1 MSRAP
6 GWWRS
11 VARVAKHLSGDLRY
25 GGFLGGTQA
34 SRYANLGY
42 YEIANSSYDA
52 LALMLDGRLRRGDKV
67 VDIGCGKGRVI
78 NYLLSLDMD
87 LDITGIEVDETVAR
101 ATAERLRGYPNV
113 RVLIGDARRQL
124 PASFDLLYMYNPF
137 NANVMVE
144 FEPLLRSRAT
154 RIVYYNPL
162 HLDVFSPDTW
172 DVVLHSNHDGR
183 LEHPFAEIRR
193 RRH

>member
-11 VARVAKHLSGDLRY
+11 VARVAKHVSGDLRY

-34 SRYANLGY
+34 SRYAGLGY

-52 LALMLDGRLRRGDKV
+52 LTFMLGGRLRRGDRV
-67 VDIGCGKGRVI
+67 VDVGCGKGRVL
-78 NYLLSLDMD
+78 NFLLSLELD
-87 LDITGIEVDETVAR
+87 LDITGIEVDEAVAQ
-101 ATAERLRGYPNV
+101 ATAERLRNYPNV
-113 RVLIGDARRQL
+113 RVLIGDARKQL

-137 NANVMVE
+137 NASVMVE
-144 FEPLLRSRAT
+144 FEPLFRSRAP

-162 HLDVFSPDTW
+162 HLDVFSLRHW
-172 DVVLHSNHDGR
+172 DVSVHTMQATH
-183 LEHPFAEIRR
+183 LEHDFAEIARKC
-193 RRH
+193 H

>member
-34 SRYANLGY
+34 TRFAGLGY

-52 LALMLDGRLRRGDKV
+52 LTVMLGGRLRRGDKV
-67 VDIGCGKGRVI
+67 VDVGCGKGRVL
-78 NYLLSLDMD
+78 NFLLSLDLD
-87 LDITGIEVDETVAR
+87 LDITGIEVDEAVAQ
-101 ATAERLRGYPNV
+101 ATAERLRGYPKV
-113 RVLIGDARRQL
+113 RVLVGDARKQL

-137 NANVMVE
+137 NASVMVE

-162 HLDVFSPDTW
+162 HLKAFSRRHW
-172 DVVLHSNHDGR
+172 YVSLHSMQTTG
-183 LEHPFAEIRR
+183 LEHDFAELACK
-193 RRH
+193 RH